1 MTKQT
6 LFLHTSQRKI
16 DVAVKQKASM
26 FDDIQHVKAHT
37 SKTALLFRQWASLSV
52 SPHAKKYIFSLLDM
66 FWVHFTP
73 LNDNRFI
80 ATETTPGGNYE
91 GCGGY

>member
-6 LFLHTSQRKI
+6 SFLHTSKRKI

-26 FDDIQHVKAHT
+26 FDDIPHVKAHA
-37 SKTALLFRQWASLSV
+37 SKIALLFRQWTSLSV

-66 FWVHFTP
+66 FWVNFTP
-73 LNDNRFI
+73 LNDNSFI
-80 ATETTPGGNYE
+80 ATETTLRGNYE